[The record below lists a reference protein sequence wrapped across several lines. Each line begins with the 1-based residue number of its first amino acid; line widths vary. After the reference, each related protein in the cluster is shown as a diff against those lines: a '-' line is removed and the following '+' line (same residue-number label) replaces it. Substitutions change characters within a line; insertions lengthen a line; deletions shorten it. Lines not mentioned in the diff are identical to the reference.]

1 MDWILRLS
9 PALTIDSSILP
20 WLLLFLP
27 AALDPAAG
35 QSLGQCHLSAA
46 RSRVGRSI
54 LVHRGSGTL
63 LCLQS

>member
-27 AALDPAAG
+27 AALILLRDNRSANATCLLPALAW
-35 QSLGQCHLSAA
+35 AA
-46 RSRVGRSI
+46 VSWFTGDRE
-54 LVHRGSGTL
+54 
-63 LCLQS
+63 